1 MRRCQA
7 PSQVAKRYGLETPAS
22 PPSTPV
28 NSRARKRV
36 KYAEAEDEDAEEE
49 MDTASP
55 LRSPLAIMTNTH
67 RAPMI
72 GTCSPLS
79 SAHLSPHEALIRYG
93 CFVDTCGQCL
103 MVDMPGLC

>member
-7 PSQVAKRYGLETPAS
+7 PSQVAKRYGLEAPAS

-28 NSRARKRV
+28 NSRTRKRV
-36 KYAEAEDEDAEEE
+36 KYAEAEDENAEEE

-79 SAHLSPHEALIRYG
+79 SGHLSPHEALIRYG
-93 CFVDTCGQCL
+93 CYLHTCGHYL
-103 MVDMPGLC
+103 TMDMSGLC